1 MAGYLI
7 VNEELNKI
15 NYDFNIDN
23 LFGIKSIID
32 FIIDKYK
39 QILLL
44 FLIVLIILAVDYI
57 TYYNNLIYNMAPVIP
72 GVNQQQTQPNKIKS
86 NAFKNKPRKFKK

>member
-44 FLIVLIILAVDYI
+44 LLIVLIILAVDYI
-57 TYYNNLIYNMAPVIP
+57 TYYNNLIYSMVPVIP
-72 GVNQQQTQPNKIKS
+72 GDNQVKPNT
-86 NAFKNKPRKFKK
+86 FKKKPRKFKK